1 MTSAFEWMVALRYL
15 RSRRG
20 EGFISVIAGFSLLG
34 ITLGVAALI
43 IVMAVMNGFRSEL
56 MDKIL
61 GLNGHVI
68 VQGYGGKLYDH
79 EKLLIDISKIDGIVE
94 VMPLID
100 GRALATNRGVAT
112 GAVLRGIERF
122 RLQEHKLISKGL
134 VAGSFDD
141 FAGPDAVTMGH
152 RLASQLGLLIGD
164 RVTLISPKGTATP
177 FGTAPRMRAFT
188 LVATFE
194 VGVYDYDNAFIFMP
208 MEEAQI
214 YFKLPELISSFEIYL
229 DDPDRVFEVRAK
241 IVEAVGDSGVVTDW
255 TQMNASLFN
264 ALDVERNV
272 MFLILTLIIIVAAFN
287 IISSLIMLV
296 KDKSRDVAIF
306 RTMGASRASI
316 MRIFMIAGSSVGL
329 VGTSLGVILGVL
341 FVENIEA
348 IRHFLESLTGAELW
362 NAEIR
367 FLSEIPAEMD
377 TGEVMTTVFIALG
390 ISFLA
395 TLPPS
400 WRASRLDPVEVLRY
414 E

>member
-100 GRALATNRGVAT
+100 GRALATIRGVAT

-134 VAGSFDD
+134 VDGSFDD
-141 FAGPDAVTMGH
+141 FIGPDAVTMGH

-214 YFKLPELISSFEIYL
+214 YFKLPELISSLEIYL

>member
-20 EGFISVIAGFSLLG
+20 EGFISVIASFSLLG

-122 RLQEHKLISKGL
+122 RLLEHKLISKGL

-348 IRHFLESLTGAELW
+348 IRHFLEGLTGAELW